1 MDSDY
6 RSSSWA
12 IGGLIL
18 AAAVMVV
25 LGCWQIIAGI
35 FAVAGEGFYT
45 TVTGYVLDVDVDAW
59 GWIHIA
65 LGALTLAA
73 GLALF
78 SGATWA
84 RVTGI
89 VLACLVLLNNF
100 LFLPFY
106 PLWAIMICALAAF
119 GIWAMATAPDRRPAR
134 TY

>member
-1 MDSDY
+1 MDSDGQ
-6 RSSSWA
+6 RAAWA

-35 FAVAGEGFYT
+35 FAVAGDGFYT
-45 TVTGYVLDVDVDAW
+45 TVTGYVLDLDVDAW
-59 GWIHIA
+59 GWVHIV

-84 RVTGI
+84 RAIGI
-89 VLACLVLLNNF
+89 VLACLVMLNNF

-106 PLWAIMICALAAF
+106 PFWSIMICALAAF
-119 GIWAMATAPDRRPAR
+119 GIWAMATAPGRGPTR